1 MGLKIDKNFEND
13 NEIIDDEFD
22 DVVETDTPADADK
35 DPKRTGNNNDD
46 FDDDD
51 DYITPPSQI
60 RRRRLRIA
68 LWATAAAV
76 IVFAF
81 VKIVMLG
88 RTVDEGNVRAFA
100 ISLEKKGLIF
110 DSYEGEFAYENTP
123 DSLIRFSVTDAKV
136 GKYIYRIMQTDSVLL
151 LSYRRYRAAM
161 PWRGETKTVV
171 YEALA
176 VDRVTHNPAPEK
188 KETKETKE

>member
-1 MGLKIDKNFEND
+1 MGLKIDNNFEND

-22 DVVETDTPADADK
+22 DVVETDTPVEADK
-35 DPKRTGNNNDD
+35 AKQQERNVNNDD
-46 FDDDD
+46 FDDED
-51 DYITPPSQI
+51 DYITPPSQL

-68 LWATAAAV
+68 YWAIAIAI

-100 ISLEKKGLIF
+100 ISLEKKGFLF

-136 GKYIYRIMQTDSVLL
+136 LKLIAPD
-151 LSYRRYRAAM
+151 LSDA
-161 PWRGETKTVV
+161 EI
-171 YEALA
+171 L
-176 VDRVTHNPAPEK
+176 
-188 KETKETKE
+188 

>member
-1 MGLKIDKNFEND
+1 MGLKIDNNFEND

-22 DVVETDTPADADK
+22 DVVETDTPVEADK
-35 DPKRTGNNNDD
+35 AKQHEHNVNDDD
-46 FDDDD
+46 FDDED
-51 DYITPPSQI
+51 DYITPPSQL
-60 RRRRLRIA
+60 RRRRIRIA
-68 LWATAAAV
+68 FWAIAIAI

-100 ISLEKKGLIF
+100 ISLEKKGFLF

-171 YEALA
+171 YQALA
-176 VDRVTHNPAPEK
+176 VDRVTPNPAPKK
-188 KETKETKE
+188 KETKE

>member
-1 MGLKIDKNFEND
+1 MGLKIDNNFEND

-22 DVVETDTPADADK
+22 DVVETETPVEADK
-35 DPKRTGNNNDD
+35 AKQQEHNVNDDD
-46 FDDDD
+46 FDDED
-51 DYITPPSQI
+51 DYITPPSQL

-68 LWATAAAV
+68 FWAIAIAI

-100 ISLEKKGLIF
+100 ISLEKKGFLF

-151 LSYRRYRAAM
+151 LSSRRYRAAM

-171 YEALA
+171 YQALA
-176 VDRVTHNPAPEK
+176 VDRVTPNPAPKK
-188 KETKETKE
+188 KETKE